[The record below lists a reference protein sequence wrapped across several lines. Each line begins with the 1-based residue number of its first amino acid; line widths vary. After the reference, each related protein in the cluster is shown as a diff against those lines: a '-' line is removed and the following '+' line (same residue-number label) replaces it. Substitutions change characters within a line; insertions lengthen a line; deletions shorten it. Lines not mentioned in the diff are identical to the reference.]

1 MLPTSQSSGC
11 SPPPAAQT
19 SLDPVKDPSLSPG
32 QKAWD
37 DYEPMGDLCIYVF
50 VCLCMYLCGSVCLS
64 LCVLVCICL
73 PKYVYMCAYMC
84 VYMCLC
90 VLICVALWVEHISVC
105 DHVSVHVFV
114 CLHVSMYRCGSITWG
129 GIQRKRL
136 TGPQLLASFWFGTL
150 VSS

>member
-1 MLPTSQSSGC
+1 MRACAHVCTCMCLRVGPFPMYDMCLCVYTRVVYVCTG
-11 SPPPAAQT
+11 
-19 SLDPVKDPSLSPG
+19 SLYARAYLRVH
-32 QKAWD
+32 
-37 DYEPMGDLCIYVF
+37 
-50 VCLCMYLCGSVCLS
+50 VCLCVW
-64 LCVLVCICL
+64 CVS
-73 PKYVYMCAYMC
+73 MCAYMC

-129 GIQRKRL
+129 GPQRERL
-136 TGPQLLASFWFGTL
+136 TAPWLSARSRLMTL